1 MDEPVECVGHN
12 NVIHIINPS
21 GGTVI
26 YERSERSKLLEHISG
41 AEGAFHL
48 PVSYRGV
55 TLLSEA
61 NIAIKNEWEW
71 SGRRMS
77 DLGLVAEVCYVG
89 GTVHQYFSLMIRQ

>member
-12 NVIHIINPS
+12 NVIHIINPC

-26 YERSERSKLLEHISG
+26 YERSKRSKLLEQVSG

-55 TLLSEA
+55 SLLSEA
-61 NIAIKNEWEW
+61 NTAINNGWEW

-77 DLGLVAEVCYVG
+77 DMGLVAEVCHVG
-89 GTVHQYFSLMIRQ
+89 GIVHLCFSLIILQ